1 MRVSRSEAAA
11 ESASARILRG
21 TVFGARMGVYFCAL
35 ALLVFLI
42 GGNAALAAKGHPS
55 IEKLLPVYM
64 LGSSVAGGIGGLVA
78 PLVTNNLRAALVGA
92 VALMPMGVLWRIAS
106 VGFQPWTRGDTFAV
120 GFGAFIVGAGGG
132 VIIRRVLLRR
142 TKTG

>member
-1 MRVSRSEAAA
+1 M
-11 ESASARILRG
+11 
-21 TVFGARMGVYFCAL
+21 GAYFCAL

-78 PLVTNNLRAALVGA
+78 PWVTNNLRAALVGA

-120 GFGAFIVGAGGG
+120 GVGAIVVGAGGG
-132 VIIRRVLLRR
+132 VIVRRVMLNRM
-142 TKTG
+142 KSG